1 MKRTFIR
8 SLMISAV
15 LQFIV
20 TRQRAGNVIEEGAAE
35 QLWMRYPFVVLLNA
49 LAWTLMVSTI
59 GRVLRPLRS
68 AR

>member
-20 TRQRAGNVIEEGAAE
+20 TRQRAGHVLEEGAAE
-35 QLWMRYPFVVLLNA
+35 QMWMRYPLVVLLNA
-49 LAWTLMVSTI
+49 VTWTLMLSTI
-59 GRVLRPLRS
+59 GRIVRPLR
-68 AR
+68 A